1 MSPEGRQVAGVPRR
15 LPHRARTPRNNAL
28 IGLILVIVALGGLVV
43 AYTKHIPFTGH
54 GYELKAVFKNAA
66 TLRASNPVRIAG
78 VTVGKVLSVEHDGDD
93 AEVTFTVGDSGQPVH
108 SDAQITIRPRLFL
121 EGNFFLDLTPGTPSA
136 PDLDTGSTIP
146 VTHTATAVQLDQ
158 VLSALQAPE
167 RYNLQRLL
175 DAYGNALTHVPTAA
189 ENATQDPL
197 VQGQTAAAALNNS
210 FNYGPRAGKG
220 TAITSTAFLGKRPHD
235 LSNLIVAQSRVFGTL
250 LSRESQLQ
258 DLITNFN
265 TFTGALAD
273 ESTNLSA
280 TLAQLAPTLEEAQP
294 SLKALNASFPPLRAF
309 AVDALPGVKQLPA
322 TINAGLPWINQANK
336 LVQPNELGDLTKLLH
351 KSAGPTAKALKST
364 SAFLPQLT
372 LASKCVSGV
381 LVPTG
386 NTVING
392 PFSTGQPNFNEFFY
406 GVAGLAGIGSG
417 FDGNGTYLR
426 VNAGGGQTLVS
437 APNRHGGPGNS
448 IAYGNILSPPLGT
461 QPAYT
466 KAGKPPFRTD
476 VPCYTNPV
484 PNLNG
489 PEGQSHSPDLKVV
502 P

>member
-1 MSPEGRQVAGVPRR
+1 VSPEQRQAAGIPRK
-15 LPHRARTPRNNAL
+15 LPHRARTPRHNAV
-28 IGLILVIVALGGLVV
+28 IGLVIVVLAIGGLIV

-54 GYELKAVFKNAA
+54 GYELKAVFRNAA
-66 TLRASNPVRIAG
+66 TLRSSSPVRIAG
-78 VTVGKVLSVEHDGDD
+78 VTVGKVQSVERDGDN
-93 AEVTFTVGDSGQPVH
+93 ALVTFTVGDSGQPVH
-108 SDAQITIRPRLFL
+108 SDAQLTLRPRLFL

-136 PDLDTGSTIP
+136 PDLDSGSTIP

-175 DAYGNALTHVPTAA
+175 DAYGTALTHVPTKQ
-189 ENATQDPL
+189 EDATQDPL
-197 VQGQTAAAALNNS
+197 VQGQTAAAALNQS

-220 TAITSTAFLGKRPHD
+220 TAITSTAFLGTGRHD
-235 LSNLIVAQSRVFGTL
+235 LSNLIVAQSRVFGAL

-273 ESTNLSA
+273 ESSNLSA
-280 TLAQLAPTLEEAQP
+280 TIAQLAPTLEEAQP

-309 AVDALPGVKQLPA
+309 AVDALPGVEQLPA
-322 TINAGLPWINQANK
+322 TINAGIPWIDQANK
-336 LVQPNELGDLTKLLH
+336 LVQPDELGNLTKLLH
-351 KSAGPTAKALKST
+351 ESAAPTAKALKAT
-364 SAFLPQLT
+364 KAFLPQLT

-381 LVPTG
+381 LVPAG
-386 NTVING
+386 NTVINDS
-392 PFSTGQPNFNEFFY
+392 FSTGQPNYQEFFY
-406 GVAGLAGIGSG
+406 GLAGLAGIGSG

-448 IAYGNILSPPLGT
+448 VAYGNILSPPLGT

-476 VPCYTNPV
+476 VPCYTNPL
-484 PNLNG
+484 PDLNG
-489 PEGQSHSPDLKVV
+489 PMGQSHSPDLKVV